1 MPLIPGFRRSLLIH
15 WIPAL
20 LAVMMIMTESTE
32 VMNADNTS
40 RWLYPLWSAIFGH
53 VNPDTWAEIHHLIRK
68 TGHFMGYGAVSL
80 AFFWSWRMT
89 LGHHTSPL
97 RWAYRRKAALLALAC
112 TLALAS
118 ADEYHQR
125 FLPGR
130 TSSVY
135 DVGID
140 LCGGITAQLV
150 LFAGLALLTRRV
162 ESRLGQ
168 RMSMR

>member
-1 MPLIPGFRRSLLIH
+1 LLIH

-20 LAVMMIMTESTE
+20 LGVLMIMTESTD

-40 RWLYPLWSAIFGH
+40 RWLYPVWAAIFGH

-68 TGHFMGYGAVSL
+68 TGHFVGYGLVSL

-89 LGHHTSPL
+89 LGRRDPRR
-97 RWAYRRKAALLALAC
+97 RWAYRRKAAVLALAC

-125 FLPGR
+125 FLPDR

-140 LCGGITAQLV
+140 VSGGITAQLL
-150 LFAGLALLTRRV
+150 LFAGLALITRKV
-162 ESRLGQ
+162 ESRMERRL
-168 RMSMR
+168 SMR